1 MASAQT
7 PPRHAYIHVV
17 QTGLTVPGVALYTL
31 RSMAQPDPSVVAA
44 GTVVRGTLR
53 GAEETRVDGRV
64 EGAILIQHHVEVSQ
78 SGSLQAEATVVSMS
92 VAGRVEGTLTAED
105 FIQLLP
111 GASVQA
117 NLKAPRIILEE
128 GVRFVGRIEMD
139 VVLPKDV

>member
-17 QTGLTVPGVALYTL
+17 QAGLTVPGVALYTL

-64 EGAILIQHHVEVSQ
+64 EGTILIQHHVEVTA